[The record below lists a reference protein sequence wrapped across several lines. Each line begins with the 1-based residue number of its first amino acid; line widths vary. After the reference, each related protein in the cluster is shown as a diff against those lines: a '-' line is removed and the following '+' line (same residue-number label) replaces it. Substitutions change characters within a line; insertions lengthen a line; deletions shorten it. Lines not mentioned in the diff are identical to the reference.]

1 MSLAAYAGQTI
12 HIAFLHDSDDD
23 NRLALDDILVT
34 KASGP
39 SQLVELDEINIQLYP
54 NPVVDQLNV
63 SFASSE
69 TGLISA
75 KVMSIS
81 GQLIINEKWSNV
93 SAGQQKSIDV
103 SNLNAGEYILHI
115 ETENGKQNKTFIK
128 K

>member
-1 MSLAAYAGQTI
+1 
-12 HIAFLHDSDDD
+12 
-23 NRLALDDILVT
+23 
-34 KASGP
+34 
-39 SQLVELDEINIQLYP
+39 LYP